1 MKIVKEKQFFIF
13 HLDDGKT
20 VKYDLSTGQVIGKK
34 GQPVKSINTQL
45 RGYDI
50 SNILDSF
57 EDSGYRNYFK
67 AIYHDQSY
75 NISNMGTLL
84 NRASQYR
91 TAEQYY
97 IIGVKVPINW
107 RTPISEIPK
116 GLLNICKKHN
126 LLLEK
131 TFLES
136 YKIFTNEI
144 NWAFN
149 QEFYY
154 LTPLQLNLIFT
165 LHERIYDRD
174 CLRFCNKYKFKFL
187 QENNYDYKAL
197 LRYIDNLA
205 AFEGLEDINYVL
217 VELCDYVNMMKKLSP
232 KFDKYPCYFLTTHKI
247 ATRNYNRLK
256 QQFDE
261 EAFQKRYTEKY
272 NITYKDYIF
281 TYPKTIQDIKD
292 EAVSQSNCVASYI
305 QSVLNDKCYII
316 FMRYK
321 DTPDTSLVTIEIRND
336 QIVQAKG
343 AYNREL
349 TLPEKEAVDY
359 FNNKFNTRKEQKT
372 A

>member
-34 GQPVKSINTQL
+34 GQPVNSINSQL
-45 RGYDI
+45 RGYDLQD
-50 SNILDSF
+50 ILNSF
-57 EDSGYRNYFK
+57 DDPGYRSYFK
-67 AIYHDQSY
+67 AIYNSILY
-75 NISNMGTLL
+75 KITNMGTLL
-84 NRASQYR
+84 NYARECR
-91 TAEQYY
+91 IAEQYY
-97 IIGVKVPINW
+97 IIGIDVPISW
-107 RTPISEIPK
+107 KTPISEVPK
-116 GLLNICKKHN
+116 GLLNICQKYKITLTA
-126 LLLEK
+126 LLLMA
-131 TFLES
+131 
-136 YKIFTNEI
+136 YKKFPNEI

-149 QEFYY
+149 QEFYF
-154 LTPLQLNLIFT
+154 LTPKNLVDIFT
-165 LHERIYDRD
+165 MTRIIRQGE
-174 CLRFCNKYKFKFL
+174 FL
-187 QENNYDYKAL
+187 NWHHKHYIEFFQEENYDYKAL

-205 AFEGLEDINYVL
+205 AFEGLENINLIL
-217 VELCDYVNMMKKLSP
+217 VELYDYVEMMKKLSP
-232 KFDKYPCYFLTTHKI
+232 KFDKYPRYFLTTHQI
-247 ATRNYNRLK
+247 AIRNYNRLK

-261 EAFQKRYTEKY
+261 EDFKKKYTEKY

-281 TYPKTIQDIKD
+281 TYPKTIQDIRD

-305 QSVLNDKCYII
+305 QKVLDGKCHII

-349 TLPEKEAVDY
+349 TALEKEAVDY
-359 FNNKFNTRKEQKT
+359 FNNQFNTRKEQKT